1 MMKGKNGFSI
11 YLLCHHSRNIDYFST
26 QTVNNMMV
34 LGQIQLGLPFLSLS
48 LSLSGYVLITL
59 KLYNIKRFT
68 LLLSRNKNTVALTLN
83 IDISHFD
90 GVRSVWQP

>member
-48 LSLSGYVLITL
+48 LSLWVRA
-59 KLYNIKRFT
+59 NHIKAVQHQTIHSSIIEEQKYSCVDPQYRYIPF
-68 LLLSRNKNTVALTLN
+68 
-83 IDISHFD
+83 
-90 GVRSVWQP
+90 